1 MFCCIAM
8 FSSLF
13 FYRDVTKYGRSSR
26 FHIDM
31 YTFQQGKVFN
41 LTNLG
46 CLMDNTD
53 TAAKLRR
60 LIIDKYV

>member
-8 FSSLF
+8 FSFFF
-13 FYRDVTKYGRSSR
+13 FYRDITKYGSSSS

>member
-1 MFCCIAM
+1 MLCCIAM
-8 FSSLF
+8 FSSIF
-13 FYRDVTKYGRSSR
+13 FYRDVTKYGSSSS
-26 FHIDM
+26 FHIDI

-53 TAAKLRR
+53 MAAKLRH
-60 LIIDKYV
+60 LIIDKCV